1 MAIWETG
8 LKMCK
13 PGIVDI
19 CWHVAY
25 IGYPSY
31 NRILIMKKS
40 INIPTGH
47 FQKYLHV
54 INGGRYRNTYELD
67 SFRL

>member
-13 PGIVDI
+13 PGIVDML
-19 CWHVAY
+19 HN

-54 INGGRYRNTYELD
+54 INGGRYRNTHELD

>member
-13 PGIVDI
+13 PGIVDML
-19 CWHVAY
+19 H

-54 INGGRYRNTYELD
+54 INGGRYRNTYKLD